1 MSINKYLGLIINE
14 HRKPKFE
21 KIVEISV
28 NPILDCLDVLENLN
42 SKFELETAD
51 NSQLDIIAEWVGAPD
66 SISNSVPV
74 PFFGFKDQLDSLPF
88 GEQDGTSWGGYWR
101 ESGMNSYKALTMSS
115 SIYKQAVKAQ
125 IKLNQSDCSI
135 ESAKEIIESITD
147 KTFKIKDNSDMSV
160 TFTFLEN
167 YEDWEREFIR
177 TMFPLPAGVR
187 LIFGGEDEY

>member
-1 MSINKYLGLIINE
+1 MSISEYLSLIINE

-28 NPILDCLDVLENLN
+28 NPILDCLDVLKNLN
-42 SKFELETAD
+42 SKFEIETAID
-51 NSQLDIIAEWVGAPD
+51 SQLDIIAEWVGAPN
-66 SISNSVPV
+66 SISNSIPV

-101 ESGMNSYKALTMSS
+101 ESGMNSYKALTMPDST
-115 SIYKQAVKAQ
+115 YKQAVKAQ
-125 IKLNQSDCSI
+125 IKLNQSDCSV

-167 YEDWEREFIR
+167 YEDWERELVR